1 MFKNGITLHQ
11 KERLTLRDKRCSP
24 QLDSRFQAFSLD
36 SYNFCLL
43 CSPSSAC
50 LRVYSVLKSSM
61 QNSNWWN
68 WVGLEQL
75 TSTALPTHNMWHQ
88 FTIHKERSFYLEMY
102 HCYETI
108 KSDKD
113 QNDIA
118 LKAQLICYFSSFEDR
133 TTTAMILFF
142 LLLILLSTEAN
153 LIRIVSW

>member
-11 KERLTLRDKRCSP
+11 KERLKLRDKRCSP

-50 LRVYSVLKSSM
+50 LRVYSALKSSM

-68 WVGLEQL
+68 WVGPEQL
-75 TSTALPTHNMWHQ
+75 TSKSVANPQHVTP
-88 FTIHKERSFYLEMY
+88 IHKEWCFYSEMY

>member
-1 MFKNGITLHQ
+1 MRIRNFVKTQQYSAFWKKAEFQNLEYSSFSLKAEFLLRICFDQNNISFLGWKVWILFKNGITLHE
-11 KERLTLRDKRCSP
+11 KERLKLRDKRCSP

-75 TSTALPTHNMWHQ
+75 TSSSVANPHMKP
-88 FTIHKERSFYLEMY
+88 ILE
-102 HCYETI
+102 I
-108 KSDKD
+108 NS
-113 QNDIA
+113 
-118 LKAQLICYFSSFEDR
+118 
-133 TTTAMILFF
+133 
-142 LLLILLSTEAN
+142 
-153 LIRIVSW
+153 